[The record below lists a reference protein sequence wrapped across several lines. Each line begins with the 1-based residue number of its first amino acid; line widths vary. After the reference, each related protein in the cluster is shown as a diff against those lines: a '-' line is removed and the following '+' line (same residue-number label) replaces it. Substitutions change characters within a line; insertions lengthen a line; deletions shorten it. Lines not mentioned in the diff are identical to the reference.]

1 MNEKKTTGLDASA
14 YLVFRMPE
22 MRGERNIEIIWAQ
35 IRTCGLYHI

>member
-1 MNEKKTTGLDASA
+1 MIEKKRTGLDAYGLSYA
-14 YLVFRMPE
+14 RK